1 MTTETPYRRQE
12 VLTVLSCQTAKNSKS
27 WELTARAT
35 FQNRD
40 SKWFLPKR
48 GESHIENGKY
58 LCLIE
63 KGEKWATR
71 EQTEE
76 DWRYNWNIIRFNVEP
91 QTEEPVAP
99 TEEAKFEA
107 MDTMPI
113 RPSDTAIVLPQE
125 TQRDDHPHKR
135 QSIEKQ
141 TQDNNKH
148 KMLRMA
154 VDIFIARTSHTGIE
168 PIPTPDIL
176 KRITSLYHGLRAIPH
191 WNTYD
196 GVPSMSSDA
205 TGPPQNDG
213 FGEFELLE
221 GDHDPDRAADQIK
234 DSE

>member
-12 VLTVLSCQTAKNSKS
+12 VLTVLSCKTAKNPKS
-27 WELTARAT
+27 WHLKARAT
-35 FQNRD
+35 FQTRD
-40 SKWFLPKR
+40 SNWFIPKR
-48 GESHIENGKY
+48 GESHIENGQY

-63 KGEKWATR
+63 KADKWATD
-71 EQTEE
+71 TEGE
-76 DWRYNWNIIRFNVEP
+76 DDWRFNWNIIQFNIEP
-91 QTEEPVAP
+91 QAEEPVAP

-141 TQDNNKH
+141 TQDTGKA

-154 VDIFIARTSHTGIE
+154 VDVVIAQISQATEAISA
-168 PIPTPDIL
+168 PTVL
-176 KRITSLYHGLRAIPH
+176 KRIREYYLGLRAIPH
-191 WNTYD
+191 WNEYD